1 MSQWLRIAFGTFLL
15 LGLLAMLV
23 VPALQMRY
31 GVLLGGK
38 GAWVGVWSIAAVSF
52 VIAWKGGD
60 AARSV
65 GRLLSHP

>member
-1 MSQWLRIAFGTFLL
+1 MSQWLRIAFVTFLL
-15 LGLLAMLV
+15 FGLLAMII

-38 GAWVGVWSIAAVSF
+38 GAWVVWSIAAVSF

-60 AARSV
+60 VARSV